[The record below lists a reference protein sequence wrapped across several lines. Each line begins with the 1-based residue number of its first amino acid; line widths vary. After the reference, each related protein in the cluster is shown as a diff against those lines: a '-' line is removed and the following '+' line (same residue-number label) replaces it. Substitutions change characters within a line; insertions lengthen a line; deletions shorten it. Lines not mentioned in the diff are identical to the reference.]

1 MDDCRDYH
9 PSEACSNQKE
19 KRTTMTDKKYM
30 VDRYDQNG
38 AETLE
43 DAIAYAQKR
52 AVKNQESMH
61 IYQHIK
67 TVVYPVPELEVID
80 VAVDPVTA

>member
-1 MDDCRDYH
+1 MGIDKLNSYM
-9 PSEACSNQKE
+9 ETCSNQEE

-30 VDRYDQNG
+30 VDRYDQSG

-43 DAIAYAQKR
+43 DAIKYAQKR

-80 VAVDPVTA
+80 VVDTVTA